1 MKRSKAASLLMLA
14 ASVSLSVL
22 SGPAVPTAKAAGIIV
37 VDPIM
42 GGMPVVP
49 PAPVVRPGTPVRPGP
64 GVVVPAPGA
73 VVPAPGHRPVLT
85 GRVTFGLRMEAADIK
100 VDIND
105 QVAKTYITQ
114 TFVNDTDRDLA
125 GTYLFPLP
133 EDTTFSSFSLH
144 IDGKP
149 VEGKI
154 LEAQEA
160 RAEYEQIVRKMV
172 DPGLLEYADNKTVR
186 ARIFPIPKHGTKK
199 VELEYTQLLKAE
211 GGLLKYKF
219 PLKTEGEAAPADE
232 VKVSVKLNSK
242 QGLRT
247 IWSPTHTID
256 TKRDGDHMAKVSYA
270 AKDSVPD
277 KDFMLYYS
285 VSDKEMAANL
295 INHRAVGEDGY
306 YLLTLT
312 PPVET
317 KQAVGRDIVMV
328 ADTSGSMAGERMEQ
342 NKKALKYFVNSLS
355 SIDRF
360 SIVQFNTDVDTFKP
374 ELVAVTPESKKAALE
389 FIDDLEARGG
399 TNIGDALRT
408 GTTLL
413 DQTSDRPA
421 YLVLMT
427 DGEPTVGETTVAG
440 LLKTVNSKRDVRL
453 FDFGVGYDINTKL
466 LNKLAEEHHGLAQ
479 YVEPDESI
487 ETALSSFYQKIK
499 APVLSNVKIA
509 YDGVTVKDVYPREV
523 KDIFAGNQVML
534 LGRYKAGAP
543 STVQVTGTVNGVQK
557 AYSFPVKF
565 AETEADHTYLPRLW
579 AMRRIGHL
587 TEVAQENGNNREM
600 VDEIVALSKRYG
612 IISAY
617 TSFLV
622 TEPGYNS
629 NGGVATPAWRNRT
642 GSRAG
647 LVPPPPAVP
656 MAMSPY
662 SSGSGSFAG
671 SASSAT
677 VRGALE
683 RRTKGSG
690 LIASARG
697 GGGGGAVLPVTNM
710 GKWVNQPG
718 DNMYRDGASTV
729 AFYKAPRS
737 MQVIDDSVVAKDSRE
752 ASGFGDE
759 SIASGPK
766 GVTQTSAGKFKSTVG
781 APGMSMRM
789 GYMGSGAADKGEG
802 AVLNAKKLGELK
814 EKVALDAEG
823 AANVKVVEGKTFFD
837 RGGFWTDTD
846 FNEAKTKPETITF
859 GSKEYFDLLK
869 NNPGINKYLAVGRQ
883 VIVVFN
889 GKAYKIVFQQD
900 A

>member
-1 MKRSKAASLLMLA
+1 MI
-14 ASVSLSVL
+14 
-22 SGPAVPTAKAAGIIV
+22 T
-37 VDPIM
+37 
-42 GGMPVVP
+42 P
-49 PAPVVRPGTPVRPGP
+49 PPGTPVRPVTPVRPGP
-64 GVVVPAPGA
+64 GVLVPTPGT

-154 LEAQEA
+154 LEANEA

-219 PLKTEGEAAPADE
+219 PLKTEGEAAPASE

-247 IWSPTHTID
+247 IWSPTHSID
-256 TKRDGDHMAKVSYA
+256 TKRDGDHAAKVAYA

-295 INHRAVGEDGY
+295 INHRNVGEDGY

-355 SIDRF
+355 PIDRF

-374 ELVAVTPESKKAALE
+374 ELVAVTPETKKAALE

-440 LLKTVNSKRDVRL
+440 LLKTVNCKRDVRL

-479 YVEPDESI
+479 YVEPDESL

-499 APVLSNVKIA
+499 SPVLSNVKIA

-565 AETEADHTYLPRLW
+565 ADAEADHTYLPRLW

-622 TEPGYNS
+622 TEPGYQS
-629 NGGVATPAWRNRT
+629 NGTAPMNAWRNRT
-642 GSRAG
+642 RASTG

-656 MAMSPY
+656 TAMSPY
-662 SSGSGSFAG
+662 MVPSGSAG
-671 SASSAT
+671 TS
-677 VRGALE
+677 VHGALT
-683 RRTKGSG
+683 RRSNGAHM
-690 LIASARG
+690 LASAG
-697 GGGGGAVLPVTNM
+697 GGGGGGGSMLPATNM
-710 GKWVNQPG
+710 GKWVSQPG
-718 DNMYRDGASTV
+718 DNMRSGASTV
-729 AFYKAPRS
+729 AFYKAPPS
-737 MQVIDDSVVAKDSRE
+737 VQIIDDSPMVKDLRDGS
-752 ASGFGDE
+752 SFGDE
-759 SIASGPK
+759 GTAASGRGNRFKFAPNTWK
-766 GVTQTSAGKFKSTVG
+766 AGKPAATSGGYYGTP
-781 APGMSMRM
+781 AP
-789 GYMGSGAADKGEG
+789 ADKGEG
-802 AVLNAKKLGELK
+802 AVLNAKKVGELK
-814 EKVALDAEG
+814 EKVALDAEE
-823 AANVKVVEGKTFFD
+823 ASNVKVVEGKTFFD
-837 RGGFWTDTD
+837 RNGFWTDTD

-859 GSKEYFDLLK
+859 GSKEYFDLVK
-869 NNPGINKYLAVGRQ
+869 NNPGIGKYLAVGRQ

-889 GKAYKIVFQQD
+889 GKAYRVIFKQD